1 VETHN
6 RAQSSTQ
13 ATLLT
18 VTQRQLPAALQ
29 ENAGSLA
36 IAYPLAGTAA
46 FSETVIALDGI
57 AVGVAFTNSVENLTI
72 AQVRQ
77 IFAGQAANWAEVGG
91 RLEAITTLYRDEG
104 APSRDIFER
113 VVMGG
118 SLRVT
123 RNALVVA
130 SDAGMVESISTAPG
144 AIGYA
149 SLRSLTPQV
158 RPLRLD
164 GVPPSAAAI
173 QQGKYPLVVPV
184 LLVTHGELGV
194 GARSF
199 LTFVQGRD
207 GQAVLQNQ
215 GFVRPR

>member
-1 VETHN
+1 MGIT
-6 RAQSSTQ
+6 
-13 ATLLT
+13 
-18 VTQRQLPAALQ
+18 
-29 ENAGSLA
+29 NA
-36 IAYPLAGTAA
+36 
-46 FSETVIALDGI
+46 
-57 AVGVAFTNSVENLTI
+57 VENLTI

-77 IFAGQAANWAEVGG
+77 VFAGQAANWADLGG
-91 RLEAITTLYRDEG
+91 RPEAITTLYRDEG
-104 APSRDIFER
+104 APGRDIFER
-113 VVMGG
+113 VVM
-118 SLRVT
+118 SESVRVT
-123 RNALVVA
+123 RNALLVS
-130 SDAGMVESISTAPG
+130 SDAGMVESISAAPG

-184 LLVTHGELGV
+184 LLVTPEPGA

-207 GQAVLQNQ
+207 GQPVLLNQ
-215 GFVRPR
+215 GFVKPR